1 MYRLGRYR
9 LQRMRSIV
17 KAVLIVFVL
26 MVPCLLVTMK
36 QGSNLTVYKDEKR
49 GSKSNFTVYKDKKR
63 GSKGSQSE
71 TPHYEINGER
81 LVVDG
86 YQEYILLPGKVVFMK
101 KQLKFETI
109 RRELQKVVTK
119 YQLSSFIDFGCSAG
133 LTSFI
138 AREVGFTDISSLDHD
153 VEYIAMLKEI
163 VKHQKVTNIKPSTF
177 SFGDPLSIQ
186 SEVMFVGAL
195 IHWVF
200 SCTANFGEFNSI
212 FRYLETAVTQFL
224 FIEWIDPTDGAI
236 REFNHLDCGENGK
249 LNKEEYSVKNFEK
262 GLKSFGEIQAN
273 IPVDGGGTRVLYIV
287 KKHHS

>member
-1 MYRLGRYR
+1 
-9 LQRMRSIV
+9 MRSIV